1 MSPVRNIF
9 SVIKA
14 PLVSEKS
21 AADAVYRK
29 YAFWV
34 RRDAN
39 KIEIR
44 QAVEKVYN
52 VKVDDVH
59 SMVVKGKS
67 KRIRWNQPGKKS
79 DWKKAIVTLKE
90 GFEIKQS

>member
-1 MSPVRNIF
+1 MSPVKNIF

-14 PLVSEKS
+14 PLISEKS
-21 AADAVYRK
+21 AADSRYRK

-34 RRDAN
+34 QRDAN

-44 QAVEKVYN
+44 RAIEKVYN

-59 SMVVKGKS
+59 SMVVKGKL
-67 KRIRWNQPGKKS
+67 KRIRWNQPGKKK

-90 GFEIKQS
+90 GFEIKQV